1 MICIPSEE
9 DTVAIGSGPTPSV
22 PELVS
27 IAMAWSLAKLREEE
41 VVDSMAF
48 KDLQELLDEPT
59 PSGSKEGEKISTKSN
74 PKVAMSA
81 NRVKKVGSRIEDKR
95 SYSYDEII
103 EFQEKL
109 YDSDEFQFNIEDV

>member
-1 MICIPSEE
+1 
-9 DTVAIGSGPTPSV
+9 
-22 PELVS
+22 
-27 IAMAWSLAKLREEE
+27 
-41 VVDSMAF
+41 
-48 KDLQELLDEPT
+48 
-59 PSGSKEGEKISTKSN
+59 
-74 PKVAMSA
+74 MSA